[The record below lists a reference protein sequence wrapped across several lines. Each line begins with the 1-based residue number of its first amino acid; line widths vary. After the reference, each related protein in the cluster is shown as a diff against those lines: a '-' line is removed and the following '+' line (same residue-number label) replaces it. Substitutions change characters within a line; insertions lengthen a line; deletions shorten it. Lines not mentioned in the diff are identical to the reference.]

1 MRNGQCPGRLC
12 VAAAIAGVFAATSAM
27 AGSVAYIGDGPAS
40 TEGLGSFDGLLEYD
54 ADLFSTVGTLQI
66 MLTNTSAPE
75 NGGYI
80 TGFLFNIA
88 DGGGDTVATLL
99 SDPQSIYPFEQ
110 CVDSGLNGEPYGNPY
125 DAGAALGGSFL
136 GGGDPTAGIAVGD
149 TGSFRFRIES
159 ADAWTLAAGSFL
171 NGGPYEFDFLVRF
184 RGFEDGGSDK
194 VPAVMIPLP
203 APIALGAAGLVAA
216 MIGAA
221 RYRRSSQAKS

>member
-12 VAAAIAGVFAATSAM
+12 AAAVIAGMFAAPPVQ
-27 AGSVAYIGDGPAS
+27 AGSVAFISDEFSS
-40 TEGLGSFDGLLEYD
+40 TEGLGSFDGLLDYD

-88 DGGGDTVATLL
+88 SAEDATATLL
-99 SDPQSIYPFEQ
+99 SDPESIYPFEQ
-110 CVDSGLNGEPYGNPY
+110 CVGNGLSGRPYGNPY
-125 DAGAALGGSFL
+125 DAGAALGGKFL
-136 GGGDPTAGIAVGD
+136 GGGNPTGGIAVGD
-149 TGSFRFRIES
+149 TGSFMFRIES
-159 ADAWTLAAGSFL
+159 ADAGALTASSFL
-171 NGGPYEFDFLVRF
+171 DGGPYDFDFLVRF
-184 RGFEDGGSDK
+184 RGFDDGGSDK

-203 APIALGAAGLVAA
+203 APIALGAVGLVAA

-221 RYRRSSQAKS
+221 RYRRSSKAQS